1 MASHYSAGR
10 DDSSEKVHL
19 TNEDEGDSPSSSPTR
34 VNRKSL
40 VIFFGVIVVAVAIVI
55 AAVIVSIYSGKI

>member
-10 DDSSEKVHL
+10 DDSSEKVSL
-19 TNEDEGDSPSSSPTR
+19 MSEDDSPPSSSPTR

-40 VIFFGVIVVAVAIVI
+40 VILFGVTVVAVAFVI
-55 AAVIVSIYSGKI
+55 SAVIVSIYSGKR

>member
-19 TNEDEGDSPSSSPTR
+19 MNEDDSPSSSPSR

-40 VIFFGVIVVAVAIVI
+40 VIFFGVTVVAVAFVI
-55 AAVIVSIYSGKI
+55 SAVIVSIYSGKR